1 MLSTDPPLASPEDM
15 SIPRC
20 VASGD
25 EAIAALREHHDRWLR
40 ARAALGCPSTSTST
54 ALQGLRRAGYRR
66 GTLSVEEIDVY
77 IRTHQDSA
85 SAASSRSE
93 RSASA

>member
-1 MLSTDPPLASPEDM
+1 MDASAGQKRRTDTISLSDEDAVRQVLVPPLASPDDM

-40 ARAALGCPSTSTST
+40 ARAG
-54 ALQGLRRAGYRR
+54 
-66 GTLSVEEIDVY
+66 
-77 IRTHQDSA
+77 
-85 SAASSRSE
+85 
-93 RSASA
+93 